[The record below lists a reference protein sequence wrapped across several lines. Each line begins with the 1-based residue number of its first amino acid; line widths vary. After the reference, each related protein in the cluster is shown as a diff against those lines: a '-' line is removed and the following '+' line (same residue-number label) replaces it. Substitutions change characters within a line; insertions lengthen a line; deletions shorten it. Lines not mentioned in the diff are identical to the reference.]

1 MLIDLSAV
9 TGSELW
15 DWPTWST
22 PSGSPTGLAGESFP
36 NWCTHTIALDFPLV
50 SYDGGRTPGELHPET
65 FSGERCPSVTLCHF
79 HKHISV
85 TSGICLWSVYVGSY
99 VPLLSL
105 CLPEF
110 TSACSTSLFSGN
122 MSCCSLTLVAQSQ
135 CGGTSSYNGLPLL
148 WHCHWASTDGS
159 AFPLLPLALGN
170 AMTYNLHGC
179 CSISLMGCLGNMVA
193 HTPESSIRTEERVRA
208 SGMACSLLCFCLLRV
223 PCLP

>member
-1 MLIDLSAV
+1 MPLRH
-9 TGSELW
+9 
-15 DWPTWST
+15 P
-22 PSGSPTGLAGESFP
+22 
-36 NWCTHTIALDFPLV
+36 FPLPQAHLCDKRDLCLV
-50 SYDGGRTPGELHPET
+50 GVCRFLCTTPQ
-65 FSGERCPSVTLCHF
+65 PS
-79 HKHISV
+79 
-85 TSGICLWSVYVGSY
+85 
-99 VPLLSL
+99 
-105 CLPEF
+105 LPEF

-208 SGMACSLLCFCLLRV
+208 SGMACSLLCLCLLGV
-223 PCLP
+223 PCLPRAVWRKYQPGKEEGQNNDNSSL